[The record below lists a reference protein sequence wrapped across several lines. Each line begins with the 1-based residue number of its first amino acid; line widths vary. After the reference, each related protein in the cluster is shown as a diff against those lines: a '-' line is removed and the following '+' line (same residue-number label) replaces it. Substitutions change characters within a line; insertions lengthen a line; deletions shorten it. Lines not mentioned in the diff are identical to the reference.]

1 MSPAV
6 LIIGGVMLLAIIG
19 VSVYGAL
26 TLPPGA
32 QVPVHF
38 GPAGYNRWLPKKTGL
53 ALWPALSV
61 VVYVIVVATTH
72 SKAIHGSPAVG
83 LIVALGVILVTEIG
97 ALTAALSRGRRG

>member
-61 VVYVIVVATTH
+61 VVYVIVVATAH